1 MRKFQRAAVVAAA
14 VAGLSTLGVG
24 VSFANGGDAPQITA
38 VANSQANAVATWGG
52 APYDQPK
59 AAPHSAP
66 YAAPQA
72 APYAAAPQAAPY
84 AAPQESAYAAPQAA
98 PYAAAPQ
105 AAPYAAPDANYG
117 QYSAPD
123 GYR

>member
-52 APYDQPK
+52 APHDQSK
-59 AAPHSAP
+59 AAPYSAP

-72 APYAAAPQAAPY
+72 APYAAAPQAAPQAAPY
-84 AAPQESAYAAPQAA
+84 AAPQESTYAAPQAA
-98 PYAAAPQ
+98 PYA
-105 AAPYAAPDANYG
+105 AAPDANYG

>member
-24 VSFANGGDAPQITA
+24 VSFANGGDVPQITA
-38 VANSQANAVATWGG
+38 IANSQANAVATWGG
-52 APYDQPK
+52 FPHSQPK
-59 AAPHSAP
+59 AAPESAP

-72 APYAAAPQAAPY
+72 APYAAPQAAPQT
-84 AAPQESAYAAPQAA
+84 APYAAPQAA
-98 PYAAAPQ
+98 PQP
-105 AAPYAAPDANYG
+105 APYAVPEVNYG
-117 QYSAPD
+117 QYASPD